1 MRKKKLAKKVTAV
14 ILAAIM
20 SLQST
25 AAYAAEFG
33 EIFSSG
39 EESKEEESFDSG
51 SVSEDTSQETEVDEF
66 SSGEETEWALS
77 LIHI

>member
-1 MRKKKLAKKVTAV
+1 MKKNRAGNAQKGKRKSMRKKKLAKKVTAV

-39 EESKEEESFDSG
+39 EESEEVESFDSE
-51 SVSEDTSQETEVDEF
+51 SV
-66 SSGEETEWALS
+66 
-77 LIHI
+77 